1 MQSARHRAI
10 DLQGF
15 SKTLKGSEDVLRKAR
30 SSFPVVKALVAADQ
44 DARQQILERIEIGA
58 RIDTRDVALLRK
70 RLAMQS

>member
-1 MQSARHRAI
+1 MQSACHRATGLDGI
-10 DLQGF
+10 LEDHERFGGCPSQG
-15 SKTLKGSEDVLRKAR
+15 EA
-30 SSFPVVKALVAADQ
+30 SFPVVKALVAADQ